1 MTFHLKHC
9 YYQMLAIEKHWK
21 YLSFLSN
28 KNMSV
33 LIFFINHTE
42 YLLLSLVSSCR
53 VSTGLF
59 YLLEEL
65 WDRRH
70 SWDWH
75 DSRSRLSG
83 RWSEPRSCYL
93 QFIRES
99 CQTCLLHTII
109 TSDNLSNKL
118 RFENFSPGFLEYHG
132 MFCIKTKY
140 LKFLPQRT
148 VLELRYEIF
157 VSLR

>member
-42 YLLLSLVSSCR
+42 YLLPSLVSSWHKINI
-53 VSTGLF
+53 VSALGCYC
-59 YLLEEL
+59 YLLEEW

-70 SWDWH
+70 SWGWRG
-75 DSRSRLSG
+75 SRSRLSG
-83 RWSEPRSCYL
+83 RWSGPRSCYL
-93 QFIRES
+93 QYIRES

-109 TSDNLSNKL
+109 TSDNLSKQTYAWKL
-118 RFENFSPGFLEYHG
+118 FSRIFGISWY
-132 MFCIKTKY
+132 
-140 LKFLPQRT
+140 
-148 VLELRYEIF
+148 VLYKN
-157 VSLR
+157 